1 LRTRID
7 VRRENLNQQL
17 LVSMNKRFQIQLR
30 LQETAELLSIVI
42 IPYYG
47 ANLLGYIIEE
57 IDNAAHWNIDPLM
70 IKAISIP
77 ILAALA
83 LLIMSK
89 MRKR

>member
-1 LRTRID
+1 
-7 VRRENLNQQL
+7 L

-47 ANLLGYIIEE
+47 VNLLGYIVEE
-57 IDNAAHWNIDPLM
+57 IDNVSHWSIDPLM
-70 IKAISIP
+70 IKAISAP

-83 LLIMSK
+83 LLLMSK
-89 MRKR
+89 MRKRQDPDL